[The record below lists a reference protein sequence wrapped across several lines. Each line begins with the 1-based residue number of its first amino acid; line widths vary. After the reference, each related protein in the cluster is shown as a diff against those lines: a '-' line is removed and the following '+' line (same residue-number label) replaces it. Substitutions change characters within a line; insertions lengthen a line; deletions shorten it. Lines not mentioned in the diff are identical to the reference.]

1 VVPVAVRVISR
12 GHQYP
17 EALVDI
23 CPEVA
28 PADLTATLA
37 LRLGELDSALLHAD
51 PRLPVP
57 GFRRA
62 VAGRASWDER
72 ISRWAEAVRR

>member
-1 VVPVAVRVISR
+1 VAVRVISR

-23 CPEVA
+23 APEAA
-28 PADLTATLA
+28 PDGLPAALA
-37 LRLGELDSALLHAD
+37 ARLRELDGLLLDAD

-57 GFRRA
+57 GFRCA
-62 VAGRASWDER
+62 VAGRRSWDER
-72 ISRWAEAVRR
+72 LSHGADPVRR